1 MGRRRWAG
9 KINKNHAKSRA
20 ANYSEYGNNE
30 NSSTIHIT
38 KTTAII
44 TQYKKQ

>member
-20 ANYSEYGNNE
+20 ANYSENGNNCVRLNE
-30 NSSTIHIT
+30 
-38 KTTAII
+38 
-44 TQYKKQ
+44 